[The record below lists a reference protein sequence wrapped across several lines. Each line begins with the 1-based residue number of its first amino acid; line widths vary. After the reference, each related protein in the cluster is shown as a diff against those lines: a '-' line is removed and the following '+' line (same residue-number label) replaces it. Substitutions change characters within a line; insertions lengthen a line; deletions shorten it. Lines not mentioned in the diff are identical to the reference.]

1 MAEGERV
8 YITRKKNVLNRQQ
21 KAGFIMIAAFG
32 ALALIFGPFYLWKH
46 IASPFVI
53 SYVGPKFLTGDDAE
67 KEKMETLKKQD
78 TDSDSID
85 DYRELYVYKT
95 SPYLKD
101 SDSDGTEDNI
111 ELAQGQDP
119 NCAPSMP
126 CATLAVDAVTP
137 ETLQGTFAED
147 VAVEA
152 GASAAPAAT
161 PADVA
166 TAFAQMTVE
175 ELRKILVDAGGD
187 PVQIN
192 ALTEEE
198 LRAVLTAALA
208 QMDTPGTDVG
218 ADDGSTNPAPDPES
232 DTATPTPQTTE

>member
-1 MAEGERV
+1 
-8 YITRKKNVLNRQQ
+8 
-21 KAGFIMIAAFG
+21 MIATFG
-32 ALALIFGPFYLWKH
+32 VLALAFGPFYLWKH

-67 KEKMETLKKQD
+67 QEKMEALKKED

-111 ELAQGQDP
+111 EIAQGQDP

-126 CATLAVDAVTP
+126 CATLAQDAVTP

-152 GASAAPAAT
+152 GASTAPAAT

-187 PVQIN
+187 PAQIN

-208 QMDTPGTDVG
+208 QMDTSEADVG
-218 ADDGSTNPAPDPES
+218 TNDGSTNPVADPGTDAAPS
-232 DTATPTPQTTE
+232 TPQTTE